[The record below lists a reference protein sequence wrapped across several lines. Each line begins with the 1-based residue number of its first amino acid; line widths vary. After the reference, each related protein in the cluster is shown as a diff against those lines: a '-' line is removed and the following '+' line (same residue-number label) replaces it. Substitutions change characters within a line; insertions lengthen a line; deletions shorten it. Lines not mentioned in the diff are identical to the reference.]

1 MRPAF
6 KMLALSALIAANG
19 AHAQDIVRHDAG
31 DFPIASAVEVPA
43 GKTLVYLSGTVPSVI
58 DAQAAKDSLA
68 AFGDTKAQTIDVL
81 EQIQRQLKTLGLGLE
96 DVVKMQAFLVGGPEH
111 GGTMDFDGFMAGY
124 TQFFGAA
131 AGQSHL
137 PARSAFQVAGLA
149 HPAWRVEIEVIAVRP

>member
-1 MRPAF
+1 MTPAL
-6 KMLALSALIAANG
+6 KTLALLALIAAG
-19 AHAQDIVRHDAG
+19 HAHAQDVIRHDAG
-31 DFPIASAVEVPA
+31 DFPIASAVEVPS

-58 DAQAAKDSLA
+58 DSHAPADSLA
-68 AFGDTKAQTIDVL
+68 AFGDTQAQTIDVL
-81 EQIQRQLKTLGLGLE
+81 EQIQRQLKTLGLTFR

-111 GGTMDFDGFMAGY
+111 GGVMDFEGFMAGY

-131 AGQSHL
+131 AGQPNL

>member
-1 MRPAF
+1 MTPAL
-6 KMLALSALIAANG
+6 KTLALLTLIAAG
-19 AHAQDIVRHDAG
+19 HAHAQDVIRHDAG
-31 DFPIASAVEVPA
+31 DFPIASAVEVPP

-58 DAQAAKDSLA
+58 DSHAPADSLA
-68 AFGDTKAQTIDVL
+68 AFGDTQAQTIDVL
-81 EQIQRQLKTLGLGLE
+81 EQVQQQLKTLGLTFR

-111 GGTMDFDGFMAGY
+111 GGVMDFEGFMAGY

-131 AGQSHL
+131 AGQPNL